1 VSNLDLRPTRSK
13 FPRQQKSFDDL
24 FEAQVER
31 ELRPIQ
37 KFFKLYKEKEM
48 VDFRK
53 MIPVLAVIA
62 FMLGSAV
69 TASAQNTP
77 FQCFANGGV
86 STPARAE
93 GLTEIVGDLVLN
105 CQGGTPAGFG
115 LPINPVNIQVFLNTA
130 LTSRLLTSSTTN
142 PYSEALLLLDEP
154 QPQNQFA
161 CSTSSTIC
169 PAYGSSTG
177 AGFGSFSGTPPTFVP
192 SGYTTIGGVYT
203 NGYYGNGVTGSSLDG
218 CTVGAFGPA
227 GTVVG
232 CPGNNKNV
240 FQGIQTTSNSVTFL
254 AVPIDPPGT
263 SGGRTIRI
271 TNIRGNANALGVAG
285 SNATPTPIVET
296 VSPNPPQFLPVSNPS
311 QTVAFIQR
319 GLVASLLAVST
330 VSSGV
335 FGASTTVGTA
345 TSLQQCNSN
354 RATSSSTLGNA
365 PVVFLNYKEQ
375 FATAFKQRFV
385 GDSVTNPSAGP
396 STVGLQQN
404 NLTTGG
410 YNTESDF
417 VNTALVLPSGGQTTT
432 TTAPNVNVAGLADW
446 GTRLIAVFNNIPNGV
461 SIFVDNRN
469 NNTGIT
475 TPTPDVA
482 VLTPTE
488 TGAFSAPGTSVS
500 TNPVGVGGVGTTQL
514 TVVNGSASAIWEE
527 IVSDP
532 NTFASLNFGVYIF
545 YTASPGTN
553 SPALGTT
560 TVNLSYSPRSTVTT
574 ASQINVPR
582 FADTSTATNIFTVVP
597 CLTTLLFP
605 FVTNSSGFD
614 TGIAIS
620 STSTDPFGTT
630 PQSGT
635 CTLNWY
641 GTAFTGATPTPTINS
656 GTSYTLLV
664 STTLN
669 TVTGGFTGYMI
680 AVCRFQYAHGFAFIS
695 DLGARNLA
703 MGYLAL
709 VIPDPTS
716 SGVGRLA
723 TPGECGGANNVGGP
737 LAGCLSTGEALTE

>member
-1 VSNLDLRPTRSK
+1 
-13 FPRQQKSFDDL
+13 
-24 FEAQVER
+24 
-31 ELRPIQ
+31 
-37 KFFKLYKEKEM
+37 M

-53 MIPVLAVIA
+53 VIPVLAVLA

-69 TASAQNTP
+69 TASAQNQP

-105 CQGGTPAGFG
+105 CTGGVPAAFG
-115 LPINPVNIQVFLNTA
+115 AVINPVNIQVFLNTA
-130 LTSRLLTSSTTN
+130 LTSRLLTTSTSGN
-142 PYSEALLLLDEP
+142 VYSEALLLLDEP
-154 QPQNQFA
+154 SPANQFA
-161 CSTSSTIC
+161 CSSANTIC
-169 PAYGSSTG
+169 PAYGIGTG
-177 AGFGSFSGTPPTFVP
+177 NSGS
-192 SGYTTIGGVYT
+192 
-203 NGYYGNGVTGSSLDG
+203 GYYG
-218 CTVGAFGPA
+218 A
-227 GTVVG
+227 GTIGASNTNGTYIPIIGNGGACVFGGVSAIGNVPSSTVTVSATGVPTSTGIATSG
-232 CPGNNKNV
+232 CPGNNRNV

-254 AVPIDPPGT
+254 AVPIDPPG
-263 SGGRTIRI
+263 SNGRTIRI
-271 TNIRGNANALGVAG
+271 TNVRGNANALGVAG

-319 GLVASLLAVST
+319 GLVATILGATSST
-330 VSSGV
+330 SGSITTTVPSS
-335 FGASTTVGTA
+335 TVGTA
-345 TSLQQCNSN
+345 TSLQQCNNNRSLSTSN
-354 RATSSSTLGNA
+354 LFGAA
-365 PVVFLNYKEQ
+365 VVYLNYKEQ
-375 FATAFKQRFV
+375 FATAFKTRFI
-385 GDSVTNPSAGP
+385 GDGGSASSLTLLSSPLG
-396 STVGLQQN
+396 TTGGFQN
-404 NLTTGG
+404 NLTTGV

-417 VNTALVLPSGGQTTT
+417 VNPNLLLPSG
-432 TTAPNVNVAGLADW
+432 TAGNTPNSSNTSTPPGTAGLADW
-446 GTRLIAVFNNIPNGV
+446 GTRLVAVFNNIPNGV
-461 SIFVDNRN
+461 NIYVDAKNVAA
-469 NNTGIT
+469 GVS
-475 TPTPDVA
+475 TPDVA
-482 VLTPTE
+482 LLTSTE
-488 TGAFSAPGTSVS
+488 TGAFSQVVGVAG
-500 TNPVGVGGVGTTQL
+500 TNPNGSAQL
-514 TVVNGSASAIWEE
+514 TVTNGSATAVWEE
-527 IVSDP
+527 VVSDA
-532 NTFASLNFGVYIF
+532 NSFASLNFGVYLS
-545 YTASPGTN
+545 YTANPGAN

-560 TVNLSYSPRSTVTT
+560 TVNLSYGPRSTVTV
-574 ASQINVPR
+574 AANANVPR

-664 STTLN
+664 SSTLN
-669 TVTGGFTGYMI
+669 NVTGGFTGYMI

-716 SGVGRLA
+716 SAVGRIA
-723 TPGECGGANNVGGP
+723 APADCGGANGLNAQGFIG
-737 LAGCLSTGEALTE
+737 AGCASTGENLGE

>member
-1 VSNLDLRPTRSK
+1 
-13 FPRQQKSFDDL
+13 
-24 FEAQVER
+24 
-31 ELRPIQ
+31 
-37 KFFKLYKEKEM
+37 M

-69 TASAQNTP
+69 TASAQGTP

-161 CSTSSTIC
+161 CSNSNTIC
-169 PAYGSSTG
+169 SAYGSSTG
-177 AGFGSFSGTPPTFVP
+177 NGFGSFVGTPPTFVP
-192 SGYTTIGGVYT
+192 SGYTTVGSVYT

-218 CTVGAFGPA
+218 CTVGALGPA
-227 GTVVG
+227 GTIVG

-263 SGGRTIRI
+263 AGGRTIRI

-319 GLVASLLAVST
+319 GLVASLLAVS
-330 VSSGV
+330 
-335 FGASTTVGTA
+335 ASTSGSSTVYNVSTSAGTA

-385 GDSVTNPSAGP
+385 GDSTTNPSAGP
-396 STVGLQQN
+396 STVGLLQN

-417 VNTALVLPSGGQTTT
+417 VNTALVLPSGSQTTT

-461 SIFVDNRN
+461 SIFVDNQN
-469 NNTGIT
+469 NNTGVAAANVTKDI
-475 TPTPDVA
+475 A

-669 TVTGGFTGYMI
+669 NVTGGFTGYMI

-716 SGVGRLA
+716 NNTGTGRVA
-723 TPGECGGANNVGGP
+723 SPAVCGGANQGVAP
-737 LAGCLSTGEALTE
+737 WSGCVATGENLSE

>member
-1 VSNLDLRPTRSK
+1 
-13 FPRQQKSFDDL
+13 
-24 FEAQVER
+24 
-31 ELRPIQ
+31 
-37 KFFKLYKEKEM
+37 M

-62 FMLGSAV
+62 FMLGSAI
-69 TASAQNTP
+69 TASAQNAP

-93 GLTEIVGDLVLN
+93 GLTELVGDLVLN
-105 CQGGTPAGFG
+105 CQGGVPTAFG
-115 LPINPVNIQVFLNTA
+115 AVINPVNIQLFLNTA
-130 LTSRLLTSSTTN
+130 LTSRLLTSSTSGIN
-142 PYSEALLLLDEP
+142 NLSEALLLLDEP
-154 QPQNQFA
+154 SPANQFG
-161 CSTSSTIC
+161 CVGPGSQGLNTIC
-169 PAYGSSTG
+169 Q
-177 AGFGSFSGTPPTFVP
+177 GFGTGNGNSTA
-192 SGYTTIGGVYT
+192 
-203 NGYYGNGVTGSSLDG
+203 GYYGSGTTGPGTGGTGQSTG
-218 CTVGAFGPA
+218 TCTVLSVPA
-227 GTVVG
+227 VVG
-232 CPGNNKNV
+232 CPGNNRNV

-254 AVPIDPPGT
+254 AVPIDPPGSNT
-263 SGGRTIRI
+263 RTIRI

-285 SNATPTPIVET
+285 SNATPTPIVGT

-311 QTVAFIQR
+311 QTLAFIQR
-319 GLVASLLAVST
+319 GLTAGLFTTAT
-330 VSSGV
+330 G
-335 FGASTTVGTA
+335 TTVATA
-345 TSLQQCNSN
+345 SNVQQCNNN
-354 RATSSSTLGNA
+354 RALSGTSSFFNSAIL
-365 PVVFLNYKEQ
+365 FLRYTEN
-375 FATAFKQRFV
+375 FATAFKQRFA
-385 GDSVTNPSAGP
+385 GDSTSLPSSPIGAIGGPNAPAGFQP
-396 STVGLQQN
+396 GFQN

-410 YNTESDF
+410 YNTESGF
-417 VNTALVLPSGGQTTT
+417 VNPNLTLPSGNNLSNFSTPPGT
-432 TTAPNVNVAGLADW
+432 AGLADW
-446 GTRLIAVFNNIPNGV
+446 GTRFVAVFNNIPNGV
-461 SIFVDNRN
+461 SLYV
-469 NNTGIT
+469 
-475 TPTPDVA
+475 DVA
-482 VLTPTE
+482 STNLSSGAKDIALLTASE
-488 TGAFSAPGTSVS
+488 TGVYSAVGATGGTA
-500 TNPVGVGGVGTTQL
+500 TPNAANTAQL
-514 TVVNGSASAIWEE
+514 TVTNGSATAVWEE

-532 NTFASLNFGVYIF
+532 NTFASIGFGVYIA

-560 TVNLSYSPRSTVTT
+560 TVNLSYGPRSTVTT
-574 ASQINVPR
+574 ASSTIVPR

-605 FVTNSSGFD
+605 FVTNSNGFD

-669 TVTGGFTGYMI
+669 NVTGGFTGYMI

-716 SGVGRLA
+716 STSGRLA
-723 TPGECGGANNVGGP
+723 TPMECGGASAIVGC
-737 LAGCLSTGEALTE
+737 ASTGENLAE